1 MIFCFQI
8 TGRLSR
14 RRKFFAY
21 YAFDLTDILAF
32 SALDLSPS
40 GQEQSHMHLDAVTL
54 STAVALMLLMGAGM
68 LMLVF
73 RFSVR
78 RPSAHA
84 DSVRCWSVALGLMG
98 AGIFLVSLRGHIPDF
113 PSIAFGNGII
123 LLAMSLR
130 LKAIK
135 MFWNRHESWMITA
148 APATLWMS
156 LCLMPVFYEN
166 FLARVI
172 LVNSLVVLLL
182 LASIQVTRKY
192 NHDRLRSAKWLRDSM
207 IFEILSK
214 MSIALAFSFTG
225 LDSFDAAVKSNLTAI
240 YLLTLIIS
248 TLATIISAFA
258 MIIEREERLLRE
270 QALRD
275 PLTEL
280 SNRRAFFNDAGHWL
294 ETHAFAGR
302 LFAVALFDLD
312 HFKQVNDLHGHAAG
326 DEMLMIFADVLR
338 ENTRKGD
345 FAARLGGEE
354 FAVFLPDT
362 DLRTLEAVADRLRT
376 DFAEKTVRKSGG
388 VLHVTVS
395 AGIAAGRSGVN
406 GLEQTLAI
414 ADRGLYSAKRAG
426 RNMVRN
432 GHDKPVTGQQEE
444 MEAAASVI
452 QVVHLPVASAAQ

>member
-1 MIFCFQI
+1 
-8 TGRLSR
+8 
-14 RRKFFAY
+14 
-21 YAFDLTDILAF
+21 
-32 SALDLSPS
+32 
-40 GQEQSHMHLDAVTL
+40 MHLDAVTL
-54 STAVALMLLMGAGM
+54 STAVTLMLLMGAGM

-73 RFSVR
+73 RFSIR

-84 DSVRCWSVALGLMG
+84 DSVRYWSVALGLMG
-98 AGIFLVSLRGHIPDF
+98 VGVFLVSLRGHIPDF

-135 MFWNRHESWMITA
+135 MFWNRHESWMVTA

-156 LCLMPVFYEN
+156 MCLVPAFYNN
-166 FLARVI
+166 FLPRVV
-172 LVNSLVVLLL
+172 LVNALVLLL
-182 LASIQVTRKY
+182 LVVSIQVTRKC
-192 NHDRLRSAKWLRDSM
+192 NHDQLKSANWLRDSM
-207 IFEILSK
+207 IFEIMSK
-214 MSIALAFSFTG
+214 MTMVLGFTFIG
-225 LDSFDAAVKSNLTAI
+225 LDSFEAAVKSNLTAI

-280 SNRRAFFNDAGHWL
+280 SNRRAFFNDADRWL
-294 ETHAFAGR
+294 EKHAFADR
-302 LFAVALFDLD
+302 PFAVALFDLD

-326 DEMLMIFADVLR
+326 DEMLTIFADALR

-345 FAARLGGEE
+345 YVARLGGEE
-354 FAVFLPDT
+354 FAIFLPDT
-362 DLRTLEAVADRLRT
+362 DIRTLETVADRLRA

-406 GLEQTLAI
+406 GLEQTLAT
-414 ADRGLYSAKRAG
+414 ADHGLYAAKRAG
-426 RNMVRN
+426 RNRVRN
-432 GHDKPVTGQQEE
+432 GHDKCGADLQEQNE
-444 MEAAASVI
+444 NGASSVL
-452 QVVHLPVASAAQ
+452 QVLHLPVASAAQ

>member
-1 MIFCFQI
+1 MQ
-8 TGRLSR
+8 
-14 RRKFFAY
+14 
-21 YAFDLTDILAF
+21 
-32 SALDLSPS
+32 LDV
-40 GQEQSHMHLDAVTL
+40 VTL
-54 STAVALMLLMGAGM
+54 STAVTLMLLMGAGM

-84 DSVRCWSVALGLMG
+84 DSVRYWAVALGLMG

-113 PSIAFGNGII
+113 SSIAGGNGII

-130 LKAIK
+130 LRAIK
-135 MFWNRHESWMITA
+135 MFWNKHESWMVTA
-148 APATLWMS
+148 APACLWTS
-156 LCLMPVFYEN
+156 LCLVPVFYDN
-166 FLARVI
+166 FLARVV
-172 LVNSLVVLLL
+172 LVNSLVILLL

-214 MSIALAFSFTG
+214 MSIALALSLTG
-225 LDSFDAAVKSNLTAI
+225 LDSFDAVLRSNITAI

-280 SNRRAFFNDAGHWL
+280 SNRRAFFDDAGRWL
-294 ETHAFAGR
+294 EKHAFSDKP
-302 LFAVALFDLD
+302 FAVALFDLD

-326 DEMLMIFADVLR
+326 DEMLTIFADVLR

-376 DFAEKTVRKSGG
+376 DFAAKALRRSGG
-388 VLHVTVS
+388 VLPVTVS
-395 AGIAAGRSGVN
+395 AGIAAGRSGAN
-406 GLEQTLAI
+406 GLEQTLAT

-444 MEAAASVI
+444 IETAASVI
-452 QVVHLPVASAAQ
+452 QVLHLPVASAAQ

>member
-1 MIFCFQI
+1 
-8 TGRLSR
+8 
-14 RRKFFAY
+14 
-21 YAFDLTDILAF
+21 
-32 SALDLSPS
+32 
-40 GQEQSHMHLDAVTL
+40 MHLDAVTL
-54 STAVALMLLMGAGM
+54 STAVTLMLLMGAGM

-73 RFSVR
+73 RFSIR

-84 DSVRCWSVALGLMG
+84 DSVRYWSVALGLMG
-98 AGIFLVSLRGHIPDF
+98 VGVFLVSLRGHIPDF

-135 MFWNRHESWMITA
+135 MFWNRHESWMVTA

-156 LCLMPVFYEN
+156 LCLVPAFYNN
-166 FLARVI
+166 FLPRVV
-172 LVNSLVVLLL
+172 LVNALVLLL
-182 LASIQVTRKY
+182 LVVSIQVTRKC
-192 NHDRLRSAKWLRDSM
+192 NHDQLKSANWLRDSM
-207 IFEILSK
+207 IFEIMSK
-214 MSIALAFSFTG
+214 MAMVLGFTFIG
-225 LDSFDAAVKSNLTAI
+225 LDSFEAAVKSNLTAI

-280 SNRRAFFNDAGHWL
+280 SNRRAFFNDADRWL
-294 ETHAFAGR
+294 EKHAFADR
-302 LFAVALFDLD
+302 PFAVALFDLD

-345 FAARLGGEE
+345 YVARLGGEE
-354 FAVFLPDT
+354 FAIFLPDT
-362 DLRTLEAVADRLRT
+362 DIRTLETVADRLRA

-406 GLEQTLAI
+406 GLEQTLAT
-414 ADRGLYSAKRAG
+414 ADHGLYAAKRAG
-426 RNMVRN
+426 RNRVRN
-432 GHDKPVTGQQEE
+432 GHDKCGADLQEQNETG
-444 MEAAASVI
+444 ASSVL
-452 QVVHLPVASAAQ
+452 QVLHLPVASAAQ

>member
-1 MIFCFQI
+1 MQ
-8 TGRLSR
+8 
-14 RRKFFAY
+14 
-21 YAFDLTDILAF
+21 
-32 SALDLSPS
+32 LDV
-40 GQEQSHMHLDAVTL
+40 VTL
-54 STAVALMLLMGAGM
+54 STAVTLMLLMGAGM

-84 DSVRCWSVALGLMG
+84 DSVRYWAVALGLMG

-113 PSIAFGNGII
+113 SSIAAGNGII

-130 LKAIK
+130 LRAIK
-135 MFWNRHESWMITA
+135 MFWNKHESWMVTA
-148 APATLWMS
+148 APASLWTSM
-156 LCLMPVFYEN
+156 CLVPVFYDN
-166 FLARVI
+166 FLARVV
-172 LVNSLVVLLL
+172 LVNSLVILLL

-207 IFEILSK
+207 AFEVLSK
-214 MSIALAFSFTG
+214 MAMALGFSLAG
-225 LDSFDAAVKSNLTAI
+225 LDSFDAALRSNMTAI

-280 SNRRAFFNDAGHWL
+280 SNRRAFFDDAGRWL
-294 ETHAFAGR
+294 EKHAFAGKP
-302 LFAVALFDLD
+302 FAVALFDLD

-326 DEMLMIFADVLR
+326 DEMLTIFADVLR

-362 DLRTLEAVADRLRT
+362 DIRTLEAVADRLRS
-376 DFAEKTVRKSGG
+376 DFAEKALRRSGG
-388 VLHVTVS
+388 AMPVTVS
-395 AGIAAGRSGVN
+395 AGIAAGRSGAN
-406 GLEQTLAI
+406 GLEQTLAT

-444 MEAAASVI
+444 MEANASVI
-452 QVVHLPVASAAQ
+452 QVLHLPVASAAQ

>member
-1 MIFCFQI
+1 MQ
-8 TGRLSR
+8 
-14 RRKFFAY
+14 
-21 YAFDLTDILAF
+21 
-32 SALDLSPS
+32 LDV
-40 GQEQSHMHLDAVTL
+40 VTL
-54 STAVALMLLMGAGM
+54 STAVTLMLLMGAGM

-84 DSVRCWSVALGLMG
+84 DSVRYWAVALGLMG
-98 AGIFLVSLRGHIPDF
+98 SGIFLVSLRGHIPDF
-113 PSIAFGNGII
+113 SSIAGGNGII

-130 LKAIK
+130 LRAIK
-135 MFWNRHESWMITA
+135 MFWNKHESWMVTA
-148 APATLWMS
+148 APACLWTSM
-156 LCLMPVFYEN
+156 CLVPVFYDN
-166 FLARVI
+166 FLARVV

-182 LASIQVTRKY
+182 LASIQVTRKC

-207 IFEILSK
+207 AFEVLSK
-214 MSIALAFSFTG
+214 MAMALGFSLTG
-225 LDSFDAAVKSNLTAI
+225 LDSFDAALRSNMTAI

-280 SNRRAFFNDAGHWL
+280 SNRRAFFDDAGRWL
-294 ETHAFAGR
+294 EKHAFADKP
-302 LFAVALFDLD
+302 FAVALFDLD

-326 DEMLMIFADVLR
+326 DEMLTIFADVLR

-362 DLRTLEAVADRLRT
+362 DLRTLEAVADRLRS
-376 DFAEKTVRKSGG
+376 DFAEKALRRSGG
-388 VLHVTVS
+388 VLPVTVS
-395 AGIAAGRSGVN
+395 AGIAAGRSGAN
-406 GLEQTLAI
+406 GLEQTLAT

-452 QVVHLPVASAAQ
+452 QVLHLPVASAAQ